1 LISSQK
7 ESLDR
12 NHGAEIC
19 TTAFPV
25 WSAKTTVTSIKMK
38 VSYKAAL
45 LSTFVFP
52 GVGQF
57 YLKRYWRGL
66 VIMFLSCTGL
76 GYMIWSATIS
86 ALNRLDDVM
95 VKVQGG
101 TTNLQELS
109 DIVGSKMLTTDP
121 YHDAVFYVIVCLW
134 IFAIIDAYRI
144 GKQREFQDEETSEW

>member
-1 LISSQK
+1 
-7 ESLDR
+7 
-12 NHGAEIC
+12 
-19 TTAFPV
+19 
-25 WSAKTTVTSIKMK
+25 MK

-52 GVGQF
+52 GVGQL

-66 VIMFLSCTGL
+66 VIMFFVFAGL
-76 GYMIWSATIS
+76 GYMIWSATVS
-86 ALNRLDDVM
+86 ALNRLDGAM

-109 DIVGSKMLTTDP
+109 DIVGSKMLTTYP
-121 YHDAVFYVIVCLW
+121 YHDAVFYVIVCFW

-144 GKQREFQDEETSEW
+144 GKQREFQDEETSPL

>member
-1 LISSQK
+1 
-7 ESLDR
+7 
-12 NHGAEIC
+12 
-19 TTAFPV
+19 
-25 WSAKTTVTSIKMK
+25 MK

-66 VIMFLSCTGL
+66 VIMFFVFTGL
-76 GYMIWSATIS
+76 GYLIWSATVS

-109 DIVGSKMLTTDP
+109 GIVGSKMITTDP
-121 YHDAVFYVIVCLW
+121 YHDAVFYVIVCFW

>member
-1 LISSQK
+1 
-7 ESLDR
+7 
-12 NHGAEIC
+12 
-19 TTAFPV
+19 
-25 WSAKTTVTSIKMK
+25 MK

-45 LSTFVFP
+45 LSAFVFP
-52 GVGQF
+52 GVGHL

-66 VIMFLSCTGL
+66 VIMGFVFTGL
-76 GYMIWSATIS
+76 GYIIWSATIS

-109 DIVGSKMLTTDP
+109 DIVGSKILTTDP
-121 YHDAVFYVIVCLW
+121 YHDAIFYVIVCFW

-144 GKQREFQDEETSEW
+144 GKQKEFQDEETSPS

>member
-1 LISSQK
+1 
-7 ESLDR
+7 
-12 NHGAEIC
+12 
-19 TTAFPV
+19 
-25 WSAKTTVTSIKMK
+25 MK

-52 GVGQF
+52 GVGQL

-66 VIMFLSCTGL
+66 VIMLLSCTGL
-76 GYMIWSATIS
+76 GYLIWSATVS

-121 YHDAVFYVIVCLW
+121 YRDVVFYVMVCFW

-144 GKQREFQDEETSEW
+144 GKQREFQDEIETSEW

>member
-1 LISSQK
+1 
-7 ESLDR
+7 
-12 NHGAEIC
+12 
-19 TTAFPV
+19 
-25 WSAKTTVTSIKMK
+25 MK

-52 GVGQF
+52 GVGQLH
-57 YLKRYWRGL
+57 LKKYCRGL
-66 VIMFLSCTGL
+66 VIMFFVFAGL
-76 GYMIWSATIS
+76 GYMIWSATVS
-86 ALNRLDDVM
+86 ALNRLDDAM

-121 YHDAVFYVIVCLW
+121 YHDAVFYVIVCFW

-144 GKQREFQDEETSEW
+144 GKQREFQDEETPQL